1 MAQSDSDSSPV
12 VPQGPANIGNAQ
24 DEYGTNGTS
33 RFGSGS
39 RVKYYREVQV
49 IEFFVGTRCLKLLKL
64 AVG

>member
-1 MAQSDSDSSPV
+1 MAQSDSDSSPA

-24 DEYGTNGTS
+24 DEYGTNGAS